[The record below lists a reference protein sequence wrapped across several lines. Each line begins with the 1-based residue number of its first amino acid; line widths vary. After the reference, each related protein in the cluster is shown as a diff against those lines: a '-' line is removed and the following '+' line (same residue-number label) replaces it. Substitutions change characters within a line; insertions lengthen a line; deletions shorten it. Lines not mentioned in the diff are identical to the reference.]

1 MTPRDQ
7 PIAPGVAPSRGRSGD
22 AALRQGLQGGNRRG
36 SACVAVQDAD
46 HAKACVGS
54 SCSQRLKGDHD
65 RPAGRGEVPEPFPR
79 TLGRGREPC
88 QRAEA
93 WQSEHRRVCTVSEL
107 RFKEYMVGMLVP
119 NLVAAFLASLCFPHL
134 NSDLRTA
141 SILIRERKK

>member
-1 MTPRDQ
+1 MLHYGKGSK
-7 PIAPGVAPSRGRSGD
+7 AK
-22 AALRQGLQGGNRRG
+22 NRRG

-46 HAKACVGS
+46 HAKA
-54 SCSQRLKGDHD
+54 QRFKGDHD

-79 TLGRGREPC
+79 TLGRGREPR